1 LRHLARLGIRREFG
15 AFEVRTVVDAQ
26 PLIERVLDDEGLI
39 GDLDEAAAEAL
50 VKRLVAEVE
59 RIAATADSMAAARA
73 QVADLVRN
81 ARPKS

>member
-1 LRHLARLGIRREFG
+1 
-15 AFEVRTVVDAQ
+15 VVDAQ
-26 PLIERVLDDEGLI
+26 PLIERVLDDEGLT

-59 RIAATADSMAAARA
+59 RIAATADNMAAARA
-73 QVADLVRN
+73 QVAELVRN